1 MKSSAATM
9 NYEPVLTVR
18 EVAGIFKLSS
28 AAVRH
33 LIQKGEIAAIRIG
46 KQFRVPQSAIDDYFK
61 PFQQP
66 HPLPGFG
73 LLKGRKFPKGVVF
86 ENQVRKRSK
95 HQSLRS
101 LLRQLEKI
109 K

>member
-1 MKSSAATM
+1 MQTAFKT
-9 NYEPVLTVR
+9 NYEPLFTIR
-18 EVAGIFKLSS
+18 EVAGIFKLSP

-33 LIQKGEIAAIRIG
+33 LIQKGEIDAIRIG
-46 KQFRVPQSAIDDYFK
+46 KQFRVPQSVVDEYFK

-73 LLKGRKFPKGVVF
+73 LLKGRVPRGVVF
-86 ENQVRKRSK
+86 ENRVRKKSR
-95 HQSLRS
+95 HQTLEAF
-101 LLRQLEKI
+101 LKELEKI